1 MAFDI
6 SRIKSVGAT
15 IRFLSLL
22 QVREGEG
29 GNT

>member
-6 SRIKSVGAT
+6 SRIKSVGAA

-22 QVREGEG
+22 HVREGED

>member
-1 MAFDI
+1 MAFDL

-22 QVREGEG
+22 QVREGEDG
-29 GNT
+29 KT